1 MKKIITA
8 IGEPKLNEELKK
20 YEILNVVTSDIQY
33 KEGILEVLENEND
46 IEYLIFN
53 EEIEGQIEFE
63 NLIDTIKL
71 LNRNIELIVILKE
84 NNIEKIN
91 YLKNKKINKIFLK
104 DEIDVNKII
113 NLIFQNKENVN
124 NYFENKK
131 EIIQE
136 KLIDEEIKFYDQKI
150 ETESNYKNNIVNL
163 KIKKENKLK
172 MLINKIKNAFKKK
185 KIVQRVISISGV
197 GGVGKSVFT
206 ANLANAYSKEKNKIL
221 IMDFDILNNCIHTL
235 FGVNKYPKNIKENL
249 KNEGYIQELSVDKM
263 NIKKLIININNKI
276 DLISGIDIILKNE
289 KLDINELYNLLEE
302 LKKEYNI
309 ILIDTSTECF
319 FEYTRLMMKCSDEV
333 LFLLEGNL
341 LQIKKS
347 INLLKI
353 YTDNW
358 NIDNKKINIIIN
370 KKTNESIDEIILKNI
385 FSDFSIIGNIN
396 FSKVYN
402 TLINKNMNK
411 IYINNKIKKEYKK
424 ISQNILKENNICKF
438 NLERKTS

>member
-33 KEGILEVLENEND
+33 KEGILEVLENESD

-53 EEIEGQIEFE
+53 EEIQGQIEFE
-63 NLIDTIKL
+63 DLIDTIKL

-91 YLKNKKINKIFLK
+91 YLKNKNINKIFLK
-104 DEIDVNKII
+104 DEIDVNKTI

-124 NYFENKK
+124 NYFEDKK

-136 KLIDEEIKFYDQKI
+136 KIINEEIKFDDQKI
-150 ETESNYKNNIVNL
+150 KREINYKNNVVNL

-172 MLINKIKNAFKKK
+172 VLINKIKNAFKKK
-185 KIVQRVISISGV
+185 KIVQKVITISGV

-206 ANLANAYSKEKNKIL
+206 ANLANAYSKGKNKIL
-221 IMDFDILNNCIHTL
+221 IIDFDILNNCIHTL

-249 KNEGYIQELSVDKM
+249 ENEGYIQELSVDKM

-358 NIDNKKINIIIN
+358 NIDNRKINIIIN

>member
-20 YEILNVVTSDIQY
+20 YEMLNVVTSDIQY
-33 KEGILEVLENEND
+33 KEGILEVLENESD

-63 NLIDTIKL
+63 DLIDTIKL
-71 LNRNIELIVILKE
+71 LNKNIELIVILEE
-84 NNIEKIN
+84 NNIENIN
-91 YLKNKKINKIFLK
+91 YLKNKNINKIFLK

-124 NYFENKK
+124 NYFEDKK

-136 KLIDEEIKFYDQKI
+136 KIINEETKFDDQKI
-150 ETESNYKNNIVNL
+150 KTEINYKNNVVNL

-172 MLINKIKNAFKKK
+172 TLINKIKNAFKKK
-185 KIVQRVISISGV
+185 KIVQKVITISGV

-206 ANLANAYSKEKNKIL
+206 ANLANAYSKGKNKIL
-221 IMDFDILNNCIHTL
+221 IIDFDILNNCIHTL

-249 KNEGYIQELSVDKM
+249 ENEGYIQELSVDKM

-358 NIDNKKINIIIN
+358 NIDNRKINIIIN

>member
-33 KEGILEVLENEND
+33 KEGILEVLENESN

-53 EEIEGQIEFE
+53 EEIEGQIDFE
-63 NLIDTIKL
+63 DLIDTIKL

-91 YLKNKKINKIFLK
+91 YLKNKNINKIFLK

-124 NYFENKK
+124 NYFEDKK

-136 KLIDEEIKFYDQKI
+136 KLINEEIKFDDQKI
-150 ETESNYKNNIVNL
+150 KTEINYKNNVVNL

-172 MLINKIKNAFKKK
+172 TLINKIKNAFKKK
-185 KIVQRVISISGV
+185 KIVQKVITISGV

-206 ANLANAYSKEKNKIL
+206 ANLANAYSKGKNKIL
-221 IMDFDILNNCIHTL
+221 IIDFDILNNCIHTL

-249 KNEGYIQELSVDKM
+249 ENEGYIQELSVDKM

-289 KLDINELYNLLEE
+289 KIDINELYNLLEE

-358 NIDNKKINIIIN
+358 NIDSKKINIIIN